1 MWKIEKKVLENFERN
16 IYVYLYIFIS
26 ILALLLR
33 YHFINWESPDYIT
46 YLDPWFQQIKDEG
59 GLRALGQPI
68 GNYNVLYLT
77 LMAVLTYIPLR
88 PIILIKGLSFVFD
101 FMGAAVAAMLCKREE
116 ESVFNMG
123 SVMVYGALLCIPQV
137 LINSAA
143 WAQCD
148 FSYTACIFLCIL
160 LLQKSHPRLAMIAF
174 GIAFWFKLQ
183 AVFFLPVLLAH
194 YVTKKEYSVLE
205 FLWIPVMWLVT
216 AIPSLVAGR
225 SFASILRIYSDQVTL
240 YQSLTLSYPNIYYLF
255 RQGDGGW
262 EMYNLFGNMGM
273 MLTLLLLALGCVYA
287 IKKRLVDNKG
297 DFLCFSEWC
306 VFTCVLFL
314 PSMHERYGFMAEM
327 LVICAAFV
335 VKDCRSYI
343 AAVLMNIV
351 AIINYA
357 SMVFYVFEAPYVLL
371 TVLNLAAYSILTY
384 IVLERGREEKLT
396 RGK

>member
-1 MWKIEKKVLENFERN
+1 
-16 IYVYLYIFIS
+16 
-26 ILALLLR
+26 
-33 YHFINWESPDYIT
+33 
-46 YLDPWFQQIKDEG
+46 
-59 GLRALGQPI
+59 
-68 GNYNVLYLT
+68 
-77 LMAVLTYIPLR
+77 MAVLTYIPLR
-88 PIILIKGLSFVFD
+88 PIVLIKGLSFVFD

-116 ESVFNMG
+116 ESVQNMG
-123 SVMVYGALLCIPQV
+123 SIMVYGILLGVPQV
-137 LINSAA
+137 FINSAA

-160 LLQKSHPRLAMIAF
+160 LLQKEHPRLAMIAF
-174 GIAFWFKLQ
+174 GIAFCFKLQ

-194 YVTKKEYSVLE
+194 YVTKKGYSVLE
-205 FLWIPVMWLVT
+205 FLWIPIMWFAT

-225 SFASILRIYSDQVTL
+225 SFGSILRIYSDQVTL

-262 EMYNLFGNMGM
+262 GMYHLFGNMGI
-273 MLTLLLLALGCVYA
+273 MLTFLLLSLGCVYA

-297 DFLCFSEWC
+297 EFLCFSAWC

-335 VKDCRSYI
+335 VKDCWSYI

-351 AIINYA
+351 AIINYTCL
-357 SMVFYVFEAPYVLL
+357 VFGVFEAPYELL
-371 TVLNLAAYSILTY
+371 TVLNFAAYGILIY
-384 IVLERGREEKLT
+384 RIMYRKGNEENS
-396 RGK
+396 GKV